1 MPTYSYVYTNGQTV
15 DQQFEAMCQVNA
27 LGKDLFGTYYIR
39 GAGDNTITDFVGAL
53 NFVQAN
59 RSMVGTADV
68 PGVYLYRYMNSLLID
83 GQTRLTT
90 TPVKVVIKN

>member
-1 MPTYSYVYTNGQTV
+1 
-15 DQQFEAMCQVNA
+15 MCQVNA
-27 LGKDLFGTYYIR
+27 LGKDLFGTYFIR
-39 GAGDNTITDFVGAL
+39 GAGDNTITDFVGPL

-59 RSMVGTADV
+59 RSMVGTANV